1 MRKILA
7 AALLLSTACLMATPF
22 AVMAQN
28 FPAKTV
34 RVIVPWPLGGSND
47 IVARL
52 VAQKL
57 TENAGQQFIIDNRG
71 GASGIVGSDLVAKS
85 PADGYTF
92 MIHSTTHVSNPHL
105 YSKIPYD
112 TMKDFVGIAPLARQ
126 VGILVVHPSLPATN
140 VREFI
145 DLGRKRPNQITYS
158 SSGNGSFVHLGMALL
173 ASMSNTKLVHVPYK
187 GGGPAA
193 VAISSGEVQAMM
205 ATVGS
210 VIPHINA
217 KRLRAVAVTSDER
230 ITQYPQIPTIA
241 EGGVKG
247 YEFTAWIGALGPAG
261 MPKPILDRLNSEMHK
276 ALKDKGVSEKLS
288 SQTLDP
294 MFMTPEQFAVRLK
307 SDYDKYAKVIKETGA
322 RID

>member
-34 RVIVPWPLGGSND
+34 RVIVPWPPGGSND
-47 IVARL
+47 IVARP

-92 MIHSTTHVSNPHL
+92 MIHSTTHVSNPHP

-140 VREFI
+140 VRELI

-158 SSGNGSFVHLGMALL
+158 SAGNGSFVHLGMALL

-217 KRLRAVAVTSDER
+217 KRLHAVAVTSDDR
-230 ITQYPQIPTIA
+230 IT
-241 EGGVKG
+241 
-247 YEFTAWIGALGPAG
+247 
-261 MPKPILDRLNSEMHK
+261 
-276 ALKDKGVSEKLS
+276 
-288 SQTLDP
+288 
-294 MFMTPEQFAVRLK
+294 
-307 SDYDKYAKVIKETGA
+307 
-322 RID
+322 